1 MPDNLEAWLFQGGV
15 GVALTAVLTLIG
27 LIINSRAENRK
38 LAQTTAENK
47 EINRREAKLVA
58 VEASETAVGILRT
71 VMETQQLQLLDLNKR
86 VTDQGNQL
94 DALNSS
100 HTVAIAHIAD
110 SEVWV
115 QAEYSTRPKGYPNIP
130 DLILEEVHQIEP
142 LLRPTNREH
151 KDQSTDEEEDD

>member
-1 MPDNLEAWLFQGGV
+1 MSDNLEAWLLQGGI
-15 GVALTAVLTLIG
+15 GVTLTAVLTLIG
-27 LIINSRAENRK
+27 LVVNARLERRK
-38 LAQTTAENK
+38 MIQATAENK
-47 EINRREAKLVA
+47 ETNRREAKLVA

-94 DALNSS
+94 DDLQSS

-115 QAEYSTRPKGYPNIP
+115 QAEYPTRPKGYPDIP
-130 DLILEEVHQIEP
+130 DLLLEAVHQIEP
-142 LLRPTNREH
+142 LLRPTSRERR
-151 KDQSTDEEEDD
+151 DPPTDEEEDD